1 MRHAAEHD
9 THATIDV
16 LLAQLERHPELPR
29 DVKGLSDFCLRNSD
43 TNRDDEPSE
52 VSGGAGL

>member
-1 MRHAAEHD
+1 M
-9 THATIDV
+9 

-52 VSGGAGL
+52 VSGNAGL